1 MRIGSV
7 SRGSLPAVDI
17 QGMKRAVAGIA
28 VIILGLAGP
37 AMAAEQTASSQQVAI
52 GSALTVTATETITQV
67 GLVVTITKT
76 PGYAGS
82 GLENSDQLPSFEIN

>member
-1 MRIGSV
+1 M

-28 VIILGLAGP
+28 IIILGLAGP
-37 AMAAEQTASSQQVAI
+37 AMAAEQSASSQEVAI
-52 GSALTVTATETITQV
+52 GSALTVTATETISQV

-76 PGYAGS
+76 PVYVGS
-82 GLENSDQLPSFEIN
+82 GSENSDPLPSFEIS